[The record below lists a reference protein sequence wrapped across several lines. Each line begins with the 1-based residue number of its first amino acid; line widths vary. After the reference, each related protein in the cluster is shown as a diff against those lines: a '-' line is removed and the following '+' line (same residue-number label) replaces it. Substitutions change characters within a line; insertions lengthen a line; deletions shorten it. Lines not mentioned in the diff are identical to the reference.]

1 MFGNSSLAK
10 TFQRLLSS
18 QTSGRHFCSMG
29 RARLWDSFLIG
40 GICFIVTAHA
50 AHQGVDGR
58 PGAEFYGLEKSA
70 ESGHEILGFS
80 FRVFVD
86 RGTEGAVGGFLDHA
100 RADAAL
106 RTVIDTFSYLNQH
119 RLDYPRFDEAVNK
132 GLLERVIIQPSV
144 RNHEG
149 KSFPF
154 LVVRTVDP
162 GQVRLL
168 INASSMQE
176 QGYIGAVERF
186 APVLAREFQ
195 WVVGKAETAHKPK
208 TASIERDLRHAPIRS
223 DKEIRALSGEER
235 VRLLQQLFE
244 RYLRTIDDQRSLDG
258 QSYYDIGSTNL
269 VAPSQPDSTTKLYDI
284 RVREAL
290 QKIVR
295 EPVFLERTP
304 LAVTSLL
311 NGNIWNVA
319 FVKVDQRDWATR
331 TRVQPADKAVV
342 VGVAGRVVQPAAILI
357 NLHRTAA
364 PDDPFYADTKHLP
377 MGALSADQLA
387 LVIAKEIQQNLIEK
401 SQTGHVAQD
410 ALTAPK

>member
-1 MFGNSSLAK
+1 
-10 TFQRLLSS
+10 
-18 QTSGRHFCSMG
+18 MG
-29 RARLWDSFLIG
+29 CIRLWASFLIG

-50 AHQGVDGR
+50 AYDSTGGR
-58 PGAEFYGLEKSA
+58 PDAELHRLEKSA
-70 ESGHEILGFS
+70 ESGHEIPGLS

-86 RGTEGAVGGFLDHA
+86 RETEWAVGGFLDQA
-100 RADAAL
+100 QADTAF

-144 RNHEG
+144 HNHEG

-162 GQVRLL
+162 GRVRLL

-195 WVVGKAETAHKPK
+195 WVVSKAETGRKPK
-208 TASIERDLRHAPIRS
+208 TVSIERDLRHAPIRT
-223 DKEIRALSGEER
+223 DKEIRAFSGEER

-244 RYLRTIDDQRSLDG
+244 TYLRTVDDQRSLEG

-269 VAPSQPDSTTKLYDI
+269 VAPSQPDSAIRFYDI

-311 NGNIWNVA
+311 NGAVWNVA
-319 FVKVDQRDWATR
+319 FVKIDQRDWATR

-377 MGALSADQLA
+377 MGALSAEQLA

-410 ALTAPK
+410 ALTAPR